1 MFSRARAAAPAIIFF
16 DEIDALATHRQ
27 GYVEFIINHWTICLF
42 FIVTS
47 LLQYRLVLDIFR
59 IAYNYANTQKYMYIC
74 IYTHIYKVLQTHTH
88 ICSEGSKVGD
98 RVLAQLL
105 TEMDGVEKL
114 QDVLIV
120 AATNRPDII
129 DKVH

>member
-27 GYVEFIINHWTICLF
+27 GYVEFIINHWTIYLF
-42 FIVTS
+42 FIVVIS
-47 LLQYRLVLDIFR
+47 LLQYRLVLENFR
-59 IAYNYANTQKYMYIC
+59 IAYNYANTHKYVHMHIH
-74 IYTHIYKVLQTHTH
+74 THVHTHTH

-129 DKVH
+129 DKVY

>member
-47 LLQYRLVLDIFR
+47 LLQYRLVLEIFR
-59 IAYNYANTQKYMYIC
+59 IAYNYANTQKYVHMHIH
-74 IYTHIYKVLQTHTH
+74 THIQSTTNTHTH
-88 ICSEGSKVGD
+88 I
-98 RVLAQLL
+98 
-105 TEMDGVEKL
+105 
-114 QDVLIV
+114 
-120 AATNRPDII
+120 
-129 DKVH
+129 